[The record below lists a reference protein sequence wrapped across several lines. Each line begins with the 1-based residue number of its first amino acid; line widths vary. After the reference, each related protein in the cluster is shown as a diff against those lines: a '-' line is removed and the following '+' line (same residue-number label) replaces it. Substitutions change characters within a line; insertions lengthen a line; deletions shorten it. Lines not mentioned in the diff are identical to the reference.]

1 MSRRGWLLF
10 IALCIAWGIPYMFT
24 AIAVREVHP
33 ATLVFLRTVPAVLLV
48 APLGLRRRE
57 LQPLRQYW
65 RWIVIYTLIQLI
77 VPGLLLAHAQQRIT
91 SSLAGLLV
99 ASVPLIAAVLF
110 RKAGGEEIYD
120 WRRSVGL
127 ILGFAGVAA
136 LVGLDLGASDPLA
149 TAEVGVVALCWASG
163 PYLVSHQLRTAPT
176 MGVTLAS
183 LALATVLLAP
193 AAALWPPYPIS
204 SSTIVAVLV
213 LGVVSTGLALLLFF
227 SLVREA
233 GPSRTTIVQY
243 VNPLVAVLLGVA
255 VLDEPF
261 TAGIALGMPL
271 VLVGSILATARP
283 RQSAAGPGA

>member
-1 MSRRGWLLF
+1 M
-10 IALCIAWGIPYMFT
+10 
-24 AIAVREVHP
+24 
-33 ATLVFLRTVPAVLLV
+33 
-48 APLGLRRRE
+48 
-57 LQPLRQYW
+57 
-65 RWIVIYTLIQLI
+65 
-77 VPGLLLAHAQQRIT
+77 
-91 SSLAGLLV
+91 
-99 ASVPLIAAVLF
+99 PLIAAVLF
-110 RKAGGEEIYD
+110 RKAGSEEIYD

-149 TAEVGVVALCWASG
+149 TAEVGVVALCWATG